1 MPKII
6 NMIRKKFILNLVTL
20 VIVLFSVSCS
30 KTDDGPGNNQNQ
42 TPSIL
47 DIDIPEGFQ
56 FETTKEVTVELSAQK
71 AGKSNFDNL
80 RFQIFSKSPSKGG
93 DLMMQGAAGTNG
105 TLTGTLTIASMTDSL
120 YVTSNYAGIAGKM
133 IEVGAGNLIYNYQQ
147 KSVNLP
153 KMTSRGTADA
163 LFKATFD
170 TDVEEFDSYRDD
182 GELAIKHSSHP
193 ETPLDNGPY
202 GSSDPFMWGF
212 DTEGGLRSFEVPD
225 EFHGDIYGNYIAYD
239 YYVGNTA
246 EVQPIQSNVG
256 DIRITD
262 GNKVLSVDFM
272 EAMPHE
278 INGGWQTLYVKL
290 DETATTGSGWKIG
303 GMNTFTTGTGTQTLG
318 NSDATDEEIQNILS
332 NVSRILF
339 APEAQNGSYYADGY
353 GPEFIA
359 VDNVGLFESLDDIN
373 IIEQGDNPED
383 TDGDGVSND
392 TDDYPDDPE
401 RAFNNYSPSENE
413 YGTLA
418 YEDLWPSKGD
428 YDFNDLVIDYRFNKI
443 TNADNKVVDLQGKFV
458 IQAIGAGYEN
468 GFAFT
473 LPVNPSSVSSVEG
486 QVMNSGYINLNNNGT
501 EASQTNT
508 VIPVFENAY
517 DVMDAGGSFVNTLPD
532 LEYVEP
538 VEFNVSVHFINPVSS
553 DNLGTV
559 PFNPFIIA
567 DSERGHEVH
576 LSGKKP
582 TDLADEAIF
591 GTEFD
596 DTTPAEEK
604 YYQSQGNLPW
614 AIHIPV
620 SFAYP
625 KENISIESAHLK
637 FADWATSGGTEF
649 QDWYKDNSGY
659 RDNTKIYQKP

>member
-1 MPKII
+1 MKDS
-6 NMIRKKFILNLVTL
+6 ILKY
-20 VIVLFSVSCS
+20 LFLAGLMAILASCS
-30 KTDDGPGNNQNQ
+30 KTDDITNDENNGNQ
-42 TPSIL
+42 SIL
-47 DIDIPEGFQ
+47 DLNIPDGFQ
-56 FETTKEVTVELSAQK
+56 FETTREIEVALTAK
-71 AGKSNFDNL
+71 NSNSEPFHNL
-80 RFQIFSKSPSKGG
+80 RFQIFNNAPNRGG
-93 DLMMQGAAGTNG
+93 ELILQGATGNDGTFLSSL
-105 TLTGTLTIASMTDSL
+105 TLPYQMDSL
-120 YVTSNYAGIAGKM
+120 YVTSNYAGIAGEM
-133 IEVGAGNLIYNYQQ
+133 LEVGGGILAYEYNQ
-147 KSVNLP
+147 KKRVP
-153 KMTSRGTADA
+153 HKTGGRAVKDA

-170 TDVEEFDSYRDD
+170 QDVQGFESYRDD
-182 GELAIKHSSHP
+182 GELSIKHSSHP
-193 ETPLDNGPY
+193 DNPLDNGP
-202 GSSDPFMWGF
+202 GGPGDAFMWGF
-212 DTEGGLRSFEVPD
+212 DTEGGLRSFEVSG
-225 EFHGDIYGNYIAYD
+225 EFHGNIYGNYIAYD

-272 EAMPHE
+272 ETMPHE

-318 NSDATDEEIQNILS
+318 DSDATDEEIQNILS

-359 VDNVGLFESLDDIN
+359 VDNVGLYESFEDIQ
-373 IIEQGDNPED
+373 IREQGEEPED
-383 TDGDGVSND
+383 TDGDGVSDD
-392 TDDYPDDPE
+392 TDDYPEDPE

-443 TNADNKVVDLQGKFV
+443 TNADNKVVDLEGDFV

-473 LPVNPSSVSSVEG
+473 LPLNPSSVDNVEG
-486 QVMNSGYINLNNNGT
+486 QVMNSGYINLSSNGT

-532 LEYVEP
+532 QEYVEP
-538 VEFNVSVHFINPVSS
+538 VEFNVSVHFANPVSS
-553 DNLGTV
+553 ENLGSA
-559 PFNPFIIA
+559 PYNPFIIA

-576 LSGKKP
+576 LSGKQP
-582 TDLADEAIF
+582 TDLADEAVF
-591 GTEFD
+591 GSEFD
-596 DTTPAEEK
+596 DTTPSENK
-604 YYQSQGNLPW
+604 YYQSEGNLPW

-637 FADWATSGGTEF
+637 FADWATSGGTEY
-649 QDWYKDNSGY
+649 QDWYEDKPGY
-659 RDNTKIYQKP
+659 RNNTKIYQKP